1 MGAAGVILIHKREM
15 ASYGWDVVRSSW
27 SGERSNLAGDQDPKL
42 HLAAWM
48 QLEQARKVLADCGQ
62 GLDRLM
68 NAAGQRGFKATTLPV
83 EVNAHIESNVRPFE
97 SRNVIAK
104 LEGTDA
110 TLKQQAVVFTAHYD
124 HLGYRPEMQGDNI
137 YNGANDNASGTA
149 MVIEMARAAAESPQK
164 PKRSLIFAAVTA
176 EEQGLWGSNYMAKH
190 PPVPTDQITL
200 DLNFDSFMPLG
211 IPKEVTAGGY
221 DRTNFAPVFEK
232 TAADFGMKI
241 LPPEHPE
248 SGGYYRSDHFSFA
261 RVGVPAFSINE
272 GSRFEGKT
280 EDWVSAHG
288 KKIGSC
294 YHQTCDQFV
303 EDGDYRSNAVM
314 ARFGLALGYK
324 AADLPGLVQ
333 WKTGDE
339 FEKARVMGTH

>member
-1 MGAAGVILIHKREM
+1 
-15 ASYGWDVVRSSW
+15 
-27 SGERSNLAGDQDPKL
+27 
-42 HLAAWM
+42 
-48 QLEQARKVLADCGQ
+48 
-62 GLDRLM
+62 
-68 NAAGQRGFKATTLPV
+68 
-83 EVNAHIESNVRPFE
+83 
-97 SRNVIAK
+97 VIAK

>member
-1 MGAAGVILIHKREM
+1 
-15 ASYGWDVVRSSW
+15 
-27 SGERSNLAGDQDPKL
+27 
-42 HLAAWM
+42 
-48 QLEQARKVLADCGQ
+48 
-62 GLDRLM
+62 
-68 NAAGQRGFKATTLPV
+68 
-83 EVNAHIESNVRPFE
+83 
-97 SRNVIAK
+97 
-104 LEGTDA
+104 
-110 TLKQQAVVFTAHYD
+110 
-124 HLGYRPEMQGDNI
+124 
-137 YNGANDNASGTA
+137 
-149 MVIEMARAAAESPQK
+149 
-164 PKRSLIFAAVTA
+164 
-176 EEQGLWGSNYMAKH
+176 
-190 PPVPTDQITL
+190 
-200 DLNFDSFMPLG
+200 
-211 IPKEVTAGGY
+211 
-221 DRTNFAPVFEK
+221 
-232 TAADFGMKI
+232 MKI